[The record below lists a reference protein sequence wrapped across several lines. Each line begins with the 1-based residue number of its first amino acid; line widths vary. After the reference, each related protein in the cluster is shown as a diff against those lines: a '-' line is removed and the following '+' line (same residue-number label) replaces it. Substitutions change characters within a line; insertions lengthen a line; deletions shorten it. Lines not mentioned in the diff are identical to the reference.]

1 MPTELM
7 AKYASKLHGRS
18 LEQVLKLAGLY
29 HDGMGGKGIV
39 SNMSKDGVN
48 KYMNFVA
55 PDGSF
60 NEKYQ
65 IQEEG
70 VKVSELSYTGHDD
83 DEWYEFTYQFMLHFQ

>member
-1 MPTELM
+1 
-7 AKYASKLHGRS
+7 
-18 LEQVLKLAGLY
+18 
-29 HDGMGGKGIV
+29 
-39 SNMSKDGVN
+39 MSKDGVN

-70 VKVSELSYTGHDD
+70 VKVSELGYTGHDD